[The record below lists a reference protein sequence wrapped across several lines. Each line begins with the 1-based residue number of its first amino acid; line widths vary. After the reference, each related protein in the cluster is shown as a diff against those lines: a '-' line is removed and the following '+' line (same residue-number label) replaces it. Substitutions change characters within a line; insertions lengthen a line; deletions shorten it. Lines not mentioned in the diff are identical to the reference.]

1 MVLAGICLLATSCAQ
16 LPPAAAV
23 RPRTI
28 LGGEYWWTGMD
39 DDYLAYLAAVK
50 PDLIHGG
57 VLGPELA
64 GAMPGQGSQGQTNY
78 HPRD

>member
-1 MVLAGICLLATSCAQ
+1 
-16 LPPAAAV
+16 
-23 RPRTI
+23 
-28 LGGEYWWTGMD
+28 MD

-64 GAMPGQGSQGQTNY
+64 GAMPGQGSQGQIV
-78 HPRD
+78 